1 MIAYYKLFDRL
12 RKAELL
18 TKESPKD
25 IIEMAKAVYQLRIRG
40 TWNRSEIPKR
50 IQKIFKK
57 INIDSL
63 T

>member
-25 IIEMAKAVYQLRIRG
+25 IIEMAKAVYQLRICG
-40 TWNRSEIPKR
+40 AWNRSEIPKR

-57 INIDSL
+57 VSIGSL